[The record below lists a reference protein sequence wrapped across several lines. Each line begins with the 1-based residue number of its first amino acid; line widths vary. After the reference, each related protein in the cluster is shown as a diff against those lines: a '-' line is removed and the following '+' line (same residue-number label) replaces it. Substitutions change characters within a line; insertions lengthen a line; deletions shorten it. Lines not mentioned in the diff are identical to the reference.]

1 MAEQDYYDIL
11 GVSKDASEKDIKRAY
26 RRLAAK
32 YHPDVNHEPGAEE
45 KFKKINEAYETLVI
59 VKNVLNMINLVQL
72 AHKVLAVKA
81 LAALVVVKLILTLA
95 AALTTSLVNSLVAV
109 VVLVGTQQPR
119 VKDVIYNMQ

>member
-1 MAEQDYYDIL
+1 
-11 GVSKDASEKDIKRAY
+11 
-26 RRLAAK
+26 
-32 YHPDVNHEPGAEE
+32 
-45 KFKKINEAYETLVI
+45 
-59 VKNVLNMINLVQL
+59 MINLVQL

>member
-45 KFKKINEAYETLVI
+45 KFKKINEVI
-59 VKNVLNMINLVQL
+59 AKNVLNMINLVQL